1 MRPEAEASGY
11 LGAET
16 GNGKSKSNSNSQY
29 GISTAHGMKPSC
41 FGRDDRVWGWFEES
55 GRALL
60 DTPPF
65 AKCAKGRAPRV
76 GVDLAK
82 NGRVQVPIRRS
93 FAALRMTTF
102 VFDDGRLV
110 G

>member
-1 MRPEAEASGY
+1 MDGSIGCGDVGFVAG
-11 LGAET
+11 
-16 GNGKSKSNSNSQY
+16 
-29 GISTAHGMKPSC
+29 PSAAL
-41 FGRDDRVWGWFEES
+41 RMTDLWRVKES

-76 GVDLAK
+76 GVDWAK